1 MTQPAATTSHADR
14 GWFGHP
20 RGLSTLFFTEM
31 WERFSFYGLRALLVL
46 YMTATAAHGGLG
58 FPTDKAT
65 SIVGW
70 YGFGVYAAAIP
81 GGWIAD
87 RFLGQYR
94 SVFLGGII
102 IALGHFSMA
111 VPSVTTFYL
120 GLCLIVAGTGLLK
133 PNISTMVG
141 SLYDQDD
148 ERRDAGFSI
157 FYMGINLGAFIA
169 PLVVGTL
176 GQRVDWHVGF
186 GCAGV
191 GMVLGLIQY
200 AAGKPRL
207 MPALERLSG
216 RPPTSDARPW
226 LRRFL
231 EILLSPRTWWRRL
244 VNLFSPDEWKRIGAI
259 VVFFI
264 FSCIF
269 WAAFEQAASS
279 LNLFADRLTN
289 NHAFGHDFPSTWYQ
303 SLNSMFMIFGLAPL
317 LAWLWIRLGPRQPSS
332 PVKFALGLLFAGLGF
347 ALLVPAS
354 KMAQQQGM
362 LVSPWWLVGVYFL
375 HTIGE
380 LCLSPVG
387 LSIVTKLAPARIAG
401 AMMGLWFLSIAV
413 GNKMAGWVAGFFDRL
428 PLPNLFGVVALTTFV
443 AAAILLLLTR
453 PTQRLMGG
461 VR

>member
-1 MTQPAATTSHADR
+1 MTQPVQTAVSSQADR

-31 WERFSFYGLRALLVL
+31 WERFSFYGLRAILIFFITGSV
-46 YMTATAAHGGLG
+46 ASGGLG
-58 FPTDKAT
+58 FSVEKGSA
-65 SIVGW
+65 IVGW

-94 SVFLGGII
+94 SVFVGGVI

-111 VPSVTTFYL
+111 FPSVATFYL
-120 GLCLIVAGTGLLK
+120 GLSLIVVGTGLLK

-141 SLYDQDD
+141 SLYDKED

-157 FYMGINLGAFIA
+157 FYMGINVGAFVA
-169 PLVVGTL
+169 PFVVGTL
-176 GQRVDWHVGF
+176 GQRVGWHVGF

-191 GMVLGLIQY
+191 GMTLGLIQY
-200 AAGKPRL
+200 VVGKQRL
-207 MPALERLSG
+207 APALERLGQSEK
-216 RPPTSDARPW
+216 RASTSTEP
-226 LRRFL
+226 
-231 EILLSPRTWWRRL
+231 WWRFTR
-244 VNLFSPDEWKRIGAI
+244 DEWGRVAAI
-259 VVFFI
+259 AILFL

-269 WAAFEQAASS
+269 WGAFEQAASS
-279 LNLFADRLTN
+279 LNLFADRLTRN
-289 NHAFGHDFPSTWYQ
+289 VIVGFAFPSSWYQ
-303 SLNSMFMIFGLAPL
+303 SLNSAFMIFGLAPL

-332 PVKFALGLLFAGLGF
+332 PVKFALGLVFAGLGF

-354 KMAQQQGM
+354 KLAQQQGI
-362 LVSPWWLVGVYFL
+362 LVSPLWLFGVYFL

-387 LSIVTKLAPARIAG
+387 LSIVTKLAPPRIVG
-401 AMMGLWFLSIAV
+401 AMMGVWFLSIAV
-413 GNKMAGWVAGFFDRL
+413 GNKLAGWAAGFFDRL
-428 PLPNLFGVVALTTFV
+428 PLPQLFGAVALTTFV
-443 AAAILLLLTR
+443 TAAILLLLTR
-453 PTQRLMGG
+453 PIQKLMGG

>member
-1 MTQPAATTSHADR
+1 MTQPAVATSHADR

-31 WERFSFYGLRALLVL
+31 WERFSYYGLRAILVL
-46 YMTATAAHGGLG
+46 YMTAAAAQGGLG
-58 FPTDKAT
+58 FPTEKAT
-65 SIVGW
+65 SIMGW

-94 SVFLGGII
+94 SVFVGGVI
-102 IALGHFSMA
+102 IALGHFSLA
-111 VPSVTTFYL
+111 FPSITTFYL
-120 GLCLIVAGTGLLK
+120 GLWLIVIGTGLLK

-141 SLYDQDD
+141 ALYDKDD

-176 GQRVDWHVGF
+176 GQRVDWHIGF
-186 GCAGV
+186 GCAGI
-191 GMVLGLIQY
+191 GMTLGLIQY
-200 AAGKPRL
+200 VAGKQRL
-207 MPALERLSG
+207 LPALERLG
-216 RPPTSDARPW
+216 QEE
-226 LRRFL
+226 RRAAASA
-231 EILLSPRTWWRRL
+231 EPWWR
-244 VNLFSPDEWKRIGAI
+244 FTPEEWKRVSAI
-259 VVFFI
+259 VVFFL

-279 LNLFADRLTN
+279 LNLFADRLTRLN
-289 NHAFGHDFPSTWYQ
+289 AFGFEFPSSWFQ
-303 SLNSMFMIFGLAPL
+303 SLNSAFMIFGMAPL

-332 PVKFALGLLFAGLGF
+332 PVKFALGLLFTGLGF

-354 KMAQQQGM
+354 KIAQGQGV

-387 LSIVTKLAPARIAG
+387 LSIVTKLAPPRIVG
-401 AMMGLWFLSIAV
+401 SMMGLWFLSIAV
-413 GNKMAGWVAGFFDRL
+413 GNKMAGWVAGYFERM
-428 PLPNLFGVVALTTFV
+428 PLPQLFGAVAATTFV
-443 AAAILLLLTR
+443 AAVLLLLLTR
-453 PTQRLMGG
+453 PIKQLMGG

>member
-1 MTQPAATTSHADR
+1 MTQPVQTAVSSQADR

-46 YMTATAAHGGLG
+46 YMTAAVAQGGLA

-87 RFLGQYR
+87 RFLGQFR
-94 SVFLGGII
+94 SVFIGGVI

-111 VPSVTTFYL
+111 FPSVTTFYL
-120 GLCLIVAGTGLLK
+120 GLALIVMGTGLLK

-141 SLYDQDD
+141 SLYDKDD

-157 FYMGINLGAFIA
+157 FYMGINVGAFVA

-176 GQRVDWHVGF
+176 GQRVDWHIGF
-186 GCAGV
+186 GCAGI
-191 GMVLGLIQY
+191 GMTLGLIQY
-200 AAGKPRL
+200 VAGKPRL
-207 MPALERLSG
+207 LPALERLGQSEVHAAA
-216 RPPTSDARPW
+216 TSEP
-226 LRRFL
+226 
-231 EILLSPRTWWRRL
+231 WWRFTR
-244 VNLFSPDEWKRIGAI
+244 DEWGRVAAI
-259 VVFFI
+259 AVLFV

-269 WAAFEQAASS
+269 WGAFEQAASS

-289 NHAFGHDFPSTWYQ
+289 NRVFGFVFPSTWYQ

-332 PVKFALGLLFAGLGF
+332 PVKFALGLVFAGLGF
-347 ALLVPAS
+347 ALLVPAA
-354 KMAQQQGM
+354 KMAQQQG
-362 LVSPWWLVGVYFL
+362 
-375 HTIGE
+375 I
-380 LCLSPVG
+380 
-387 LSIVTKLAPARIAG
+387 LA
-401 AMMGLWFLSIAV
+401 IAV
-413 GNKMAGWVAGFFDRL
+413 GNKLAGWASGYFDRL
-428 PLPNLFGVVALTTFV
+428 PLPQLFGAVALTTFV

-453 PTQRLMGG
+453 PIQKLMGG

>member
-1 MTQPAATTSHADR
+1 MTQPVQTAVSSQADR

-31 WERFSFYGLRALLVL
+31 WERFSFYGLRAILIFFITGSV
-46 YMTATAAHGGLG
+46 ASGGLG
-58 FPTDKAT
+58 FSVEKGSA
-65 SIVGW
+65 IVGW

-94 SVFLGGII
+94 SVFVGGVI

-111 VPSVTTFYL
+111 FPSVATFYL
-120 GLCLIVAGTGLLK
+120 GLSLIVVGTGLLK

-141 SLYDQDD
+141 SLYDKED

-157 FYMGINLGAFIA
+157 FYMGINVGAFVA
-169 PLVVGTL
+169 PFVVGTL
-176 GQRVDWHVGF
+176 GQRVGWHVGF

-191 GMVLGLIQY
+191 GMTLGLIQY
-200 AAGKPRL
+200 VVGKQRL
-207 MPALERLSG
+207 APALERLGQSEK
-216 RPPTSDARPW
+216 RASTSTEP
-226 LRRFL
+226 
-231 EILLSPRTWWRRL
+231 WWRFTR
-244 VNLFSPDEWKRIGAI
+244 DEWGRVAAI
-259 VVFFI
+259 AILFL

-269 WAAFEQAASS
+269 WGAFEQAASS
-279 LNLFADRLTN
+279 LNLFADRLTRN
-289 NHAFGHDFPSTWYQ
+289 VIFGFAFPSSWYQ
-303 SLNSMFMIFGLAPL
+303 SLNSAFMIFGLAPL

-332 PVKFALGLLFAGLGF
+332 PVKFALGLVFAGLGF

-354 KMAQQQGM
+354 KLAQQQGI
-362 LVSPWWLVGVYFL
+362 LVSPLWLFGVYFL

-387 LSIVTKLAPARIAG
+387 LSIVTKLAPPRIVG
-401 AMMGLWFLSIAV
+401 AMMGVWFLSIAV
-413 GNKMAGWVAGFFDRL
+413 GNKLAGWAAGFFDRL
-428 PLPNLFGVVALTTFV
+428 PLPQLFGAVALTTFV
-443 AAAILLLLTR
+443 TAAILLLLTR
-453 PTQRLMGG
+453 PIQKLMGG

>member
-1 MTQPAATTSHADR
+1 MTQPLVTSSKTDR

-46 YMTATAAHGGLG
+46 YMTASVTAGGLA
-58 FPTDKAT
+58 FPIAKAT

-87 RFLGQYR
+87 RLLGQFR
-94 SVFLGGII
+94 SVFVGGVI

-111 VPSVTTFYL
+111 IPTLPTFYV
-120 GLCLIVAGTGLLK
+120 GLCLIVIGTGLLK

-141 SLYDQDD
+141 SLYDRED

-169 PLVVGTL
+169 PLIVGTL
-176 GQRVDWHVGF
+176 GQKVDWHVGF
-186 GCAGV
+186 GCAGI
-191 GMVLGLIQY
+191 GMVAGLIQY
-200 AAGKPRL
+200 VLGKPRL
-207 MPALERLSG
+207 MPALQRLGHSDKG
-216 RPPTSDARPW
+216 ATPTAPGEPW
-226 LRRFL
+226 WQFTR
-231 EILLSPRTWWRRL
+231 
-244 VNLFSPDEWKRIGAI
+244 DEWGRVSAI
-259 VVFFI
+259 AVLFV

-269 WAAFEQAASS
+269 WGAFEQAASS

-289 NHAFGHDFPSTWYQ
+289 NQVFGRTFPSTWYQ

-332 PVKFALGLLFAGLGF
+332 PLKFALGLVFAGLGF
-347 ALLVPAS
+347 ALLVPAA
-354 KMAQQQGM
+354 KLAQQQGV

-387 LSIVTKLAPARIAG
+387 LSIVTKLAPTRIVG
-401 AMMGLWFLSIAV
+401 SMMGLWFLSIAV
-413 GNKMAGWVAGFFDRL
+413 GNKLAGWASGYFDKM
-428 PLPNLFGVVALTTFV
+428 PLPQLFGAVALTTFV
-443 AAAILLLLTR
+443 AAIVLVLLTPVIR
-453 PTQRLMGG
+453 RMMGG

>member
-1 MTQPAATTSHADR
+1 MTQPAGTTSQADR

-46 YMTATAAHGGLG
+46 YMTASVADGGLS
-58 FPTDKAT
+58 FPIAKAT

-87 RFLGQYR
+87 RLLGQFR
-94 SVFLGGII
+94 SVFVGGVI

-111 VPSVTTFYL
+111 IPTVHTFYL
-120 GLCLIVAGTGLLK
+120 GLCLIVIGTGLLK
-133 PNISTMVG
+133 PNVSTMVG
-141 SLYDQDD
+141 SLYDKDD

-176 GQRVDWHVGF
+176 GQRVDWHIGF

-191 GMVLGLIQY
+191 AMVFGLVQY
-200 AAGKPRL
+200 VAGKPRL
-207 MPALERLSG
+207 MPALQRLGQSDKGATSAATAEPWWQFTREEWG
-216 RPPTSDARPW
+216 RVAA
-226 LRRFL
+226 
-231 EILLSPRTWWRRL
+231 IA
-244 VNLFSPDEWKRIGAI
+244 VLF
-259 VVFFI
+259 V
-264 FSCIF
+264 FSCVF
-269 WAAFEQAASS
+269 WGAFEQAASS
-279 LNLFADRLTN
+279 LNLFADRLTDN
-289 NHAFGHDFPSTWYQ
+289 RVFGHAFPSTWYQ

-332 PVKFALGLLFAGLGF
+332 PVKFSLGLIFAGLGF

-354 KMAQQQGM
+354 KIAQQQGI
-362 LVSPWWLVGVYFL
+362 LVSPWWLVAVYFL

-387 LSIVTKLAPARIAG
+387 LSIVTKLAPARIVG
-401 AMMGLWFLSIAV
+401 SMMGVWFLSIAV
-413 GNKMAGWVAGFFDRL
+413 GNKLAGWASGYFDQM
-428 PLPNLFGVVALTTFV
+428 PLPTLFGYVALTTFV
-443 AAAILLLLTR
+443 AALVLLAMTR
-453 PTQRLMGG
+453 WIRKLMGG
-461 VR
+461 IH

>member
-1 MTQPAATTSHADR
+1 MTQPPAVTSHADR

-31 WERFSFYGLRALLVL
+31 WERFSFYGLRALLVF
-46 YMTATAAHGGLG
+46 YMTASAAQGGLG
-58 FPTDKAT
+58 FPTERAT
-65 SIVGW
+65 SILGW

-94 SVFLGGII
+94 SVFVGGVI
-102 IALGHFSMA
+102 IALGHFSLAM
-111 VPSVTTFYL
+111 PSVTTFYL
-120 GLCLIVAGTGLLK
+120 GLCLIVIGTGLLK

-141 SLYDQDD
+141 ALYDQDD

-157 FYMGINLGAFIA
+157 FYMGINLGAFLA

-186 GCAGV
+186 ACAGV
-191 GMVLGLIQY
+191 GMTLGLIQY
-200 AAGKPRL
+200 VAGKQRL
-207 MPALERLSG
+207 LPALERIGQSAT
-216 RPPTSDARPW
+216 RSAISAEP
-226 LRRFL
+226 
-231 EILLSPRTWWRRL
+231 WWRFTR
-244 VNLFSPDEWKRIGAI
+244 DEWGRVGAI
-259 VVFFI
+259 AVFFL

-279 LNLFADRLTN
+279 LNLFADRFTRLRL
-289 NHAFGHDFPSTWYQ
+289 FGFEFPSTWFQ

-332 PVKFALGLLFAGLGF
+332 PVKFAFGLLFAGLGF
-347 ALLVPAS
+347 ALLVPAA
-354 KMAQQQGM
+354 KLAQEQGV

-387 LSIVTKLAPARIAG
+387 LSIVTKLAPARIVG
-401 AMMGLWFLSIAV
+401 SMMGLWFLSIAV
-413 GNKMAGWVAGFFDRL
+413 GNKMAGWVAGYFERM
-428 PLPNLFGVVALTTFV
+428 PLPQLFGAV
-443 AAAILLLLTR
+443 AATTIVAAVMLLLITR
-453 PTQRLMGG
+453 PIKKLMGG

>member
-1 MTQPAATTSHADR
+1 VTQPVQTAVSSQADR

-31 WERFSFYGLRALLVL
+31 WERFSFYGLRAILIFFITGSV
-46 YMTATAAHGGLG
+46 ASGGLG
-58 FPTDKAT
+58 FSVEKGSA
-65 SIVGW
+65 IVGW

-94 SVFLGGII
+94 SVFVGGVI

-111 VPSVTTFYL
+111 FPSVATFYL
-120 GLCLIVAGTGLLK
+120 GLSLIVVGTGLLK

-141 SLYDQDD
+141 SLYDKED

-157 FYMGINLGAFIA
+157 FYMGINVGAFVA
-169 PLVVGTL
+169 PFVVGTL
-176 GQRVDWHVGF
+176 GQRVGWHVGF

-191 GMVLGLIQY
+191 GMTLGLIQY
-200 AAGKPRL
+200 VVGKQRL
-207 MPALERLSG
+207 APALERLGQSEK
-216 RPPTSDARPW
+216 RASTSTEP
-226 LRRFL
+226 
-231 EILLSPRTWWRRL
+231 WWRFTR
-244 VNLFSPDEWKRIGAI
+244 DEWGRVAAI
-259 VVFFI
+259 AILFL

-269 WAAFEQAASS
+269 WGAFEQAASS
-279 LNLFADRLTN
+279 LNLFADRLTRN
-289 NHAFGHDFPSTWYQ
+289 VIFGFAFPSSWYQ
-303 SLNSMFMIFGLAPL
+303 SLNSAFMIFGLAPL

-332 PVKFALGLLFAGLGF
+332 PVKFALGLVFAGLGF

-354 KMAQQQGM
+354 KLAQQQGI
-362 LVSPWWLVGVYFL
+362 LVSPLWLFGVYFL

-387 LSIVTKLAPARIAG
+387 LSIVTKLAPPRIVG
-401 AMMGLWFLSIAV
+401 AMMGVWFLSIAV
-413 GNKMAGWVAGFFDRL
+413 GNKLAGWAAGFFDRL
-428 PLPNLFGVVALTTFV
+428 PLPQLFGAVALTTFV
-443 AAAILLLLTR
+443 TAAILLLLTR
-453 PTQRLMGG
+453 PIQKLMGG

>member
-1 MTQPAATTSHADR
+1 MTQPGFNAGATDR

-31 WERFSFYGLRALLVL
+31 WERFSFYGLRAILVF
-46 YMTATAAHGGLG
+46 YMTATAVQGGLG
-58 FPTDKAT
+58 FPTEKAT
-65 SIVGW
+65 AVLGW

-94 SVFLGGII
+94 SVFVGGVI
-102 IALGHFSMA
+102 IALGHFSLA
-111 VPSVTTFYL
+111 FPSITTFYL
-120 GLCLIVAGTGLLK
+120 GLMLIVIGTGLLK

-141 SLYDQDD
+141 ALYDKED

-169 PLVVGTL
+169 PFVVGTL

-186 GCAGV
+186 GCAGI
-191 GMVLGLIQY
+191 GMTLGLIQY
-200 AAGKPRL
+200 TVGKKRL
-207 MPALERLSG
+207 LPALERIAQAE
-216 RPPTSDARPW
+216 RHTAAAAEP
-226 LRRFL
+226 
-231 EILLSPRTWWRRL
+231 WWR
-244 VNLFSPDEWKRIGAI
+244 FTPEEWKRVGAI
-259 VVFFI
+259 AVFFL

-279 LNLFADRLTN
+279 LNLFADRMTRLN
-289 NHAFGHDFPSTWYQ
+289 AFGFEFPSSWFQ

-317 LAWLWIRLGPRQPSS
+317 LALLWIRLGPRQPSS
-332 PVKFALGLLFAGLGF
+332 PIKFALGLLFAGLGF
-347 ALLVPAS
+347 ALLVPAA
-354 KMAQQQGM
+354 KIAQGQGV
-362 LVSPWWLVGVYFL
+362 LVSPWWLIGVYFL

-387 LSIVTKLAPARIAG
+387 LSIVTKLAPARIVG

-413 GNKMAGWVAGFFDRL
+413 GNKMAGWVAGFFERL
-428 PLPNLFGVVALTTFV
+428 PLPQLFGVVALTTFV
-443 AAAILLLLTR
+443 AAVILLALTR
-453 PTQRLMGG
+453 PIRTLMGS

>member
-1 MTQPAATTSHADR
+1 MAEPLISTPSQADR

-31 WERFSFYGLRALLVL
+31 WERFSFYGLRAILVF
-46 YMTATAAHGGLG
+46 YMTATAVQGGLG
-58 FPTDKAT
+58 FPTAKAT
-65 SIVGW
+65 AILGW

-94 SVFLGGII
+94 SVFVGGVI
-102 IALGHFSMA
+102 IALGHFSLA
-111 VPSVTTFYL
+111 FPSITTFYL
-120 GLCLIVAGTGLLK
+120 GLMLIVIGTGLLK

-141 SLYDQDD
+141 ALYDKDD

-169 PLVVGTL
+169 PFVVGTL

-186 GCAGV
+186 GCAGI
-191 GMVLGLIQY
+191 GMTLGLIQY
-200 AAGKPRL
+200 VAGKKRL
-207 MPALERLSG
+207 LPALERI
-216 RPPTSDARPW
+216 AQAE
-226 LRRFL
+226 RRTASAA
-231 EILLSPRTWWRRL
+231 EPWWR
-244 VNLFSPDEWKRIGAI
+244 FAPEEWKRVGAI
-259 VVFFI
+259 AVFFL

-279 LNLFADRLTN
+279 LNLFADRMTRLN
-289 NHAFGHDFPSTWYQ
+289 AFGFEFPSSWFQ
-303 SLNSMFMIFGLAPL
+303 SLNSAFMIFGLAPL
-317 LAWLWIRLGPRQPSS
+317 LALLWIRLGPRRPSS

-347 ALLVPAS
+347 ALLIPAA
-354 KMAQQQGM
+354 KVAQEQGV
-362 LVSPWWLVGVYFL
+362 LVSAWWLIGVYFL

-387 LSIVTKLAPARIAG
+387 LSIVTKLAPARIVG

-413 GNKMAGWVAGFFDRL
+413 GNKMAGWVAGYFERL
-428 PLPNLFGVVALTTFV
+428 PLPQLFGAVALTTFV
-443 AAAILLLLTR
+443 SAIILLLLTR
-453 PTQRLMGG
+453 PIKALMGG